1 MTRLKVVAPRISRTS
16 GNQYKHSFE
25 MGLVKHTEE
34 SDQRPS
40 SLEELLSVDGITIG
54 GVNGD
59 IYEGL
64 ALDLCEPI
72 GVRRSSHDCDDIRK
86 N

>member
-1 MTRLKVVAPRISRTS
+1 
-16 GNQYKHSFE
+16 